1 MEKDNQPPLDKFV
14 LQSQNNIDLSGYA
27 QSMPG
32 MIMQAKI
39 NQGAVSAPESATAPL
54 PLPAAPEGM
63 PAVTAV
69 QAVA

>member
-1 MEKDNQPPLDKFV
+1 M

-39 NQGAVSAPESATAPL
+39 NQGAANAPESAAAPL
-54 PLPAAPEGM
+54 LVPAAPEVV
-63 PAVTAV
+63 PAVAAV